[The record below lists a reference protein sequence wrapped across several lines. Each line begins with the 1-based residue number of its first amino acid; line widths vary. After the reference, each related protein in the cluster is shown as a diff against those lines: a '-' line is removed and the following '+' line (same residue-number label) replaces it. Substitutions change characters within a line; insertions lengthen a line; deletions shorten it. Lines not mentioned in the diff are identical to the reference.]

1 MSDNPYSS
9 TNTAYAADTQTATP
23 VRRLFRSRDD
33 RMIAGVCGGA
43 AKYFGIDPTL
53 LRLLLVLAAILGI
66 GTGVLVYLACWLLVP
81 EEA

>member
-1 MSDNPYSS
+1 MSENLYHS
-9 TNTAYAADTQTATP
+9 TNTAYPGSQTSAP
-23 VRRLFRSRDD
+23 VRRFFRSRDD

-53 LRLLLVLAAILGI
+53 LRLLLVIAAILGF

-81 EEA
+81 EQD

>member
-1 MSDNPYSS
+1 MSENPY
-9 TNTAYAADTQTATP
+9 YAASSQPQTSTP
-23 VRRLFRSRDD
+23 VRRFLRSRDD

-43 AKYFGIDPTL
+43 ARYFGIDATL
-53 LRLLLVLAAILGI
+53 LRLLLVIAAILGV